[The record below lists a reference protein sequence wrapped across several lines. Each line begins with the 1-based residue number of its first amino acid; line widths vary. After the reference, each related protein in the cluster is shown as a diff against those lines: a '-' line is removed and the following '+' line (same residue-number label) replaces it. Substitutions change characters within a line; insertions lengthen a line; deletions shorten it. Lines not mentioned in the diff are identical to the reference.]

1 MSLTASPSAAGE
13 GPGSGRGAG
22 STGAVDSAAFALPG
36 CRICGGKGSVS
47 KVLDSG
53 ALDVHL
59 CPCTIFR
66 QQQLA
71 AEARLAKLFP
81 GRMREMTFA
90 SFTTGGIE
98 ENELA
103 LRVARNFV
111 ENWVTAC
118 EHGWT
123 LGFWG
128 RPAAGKTHLTR
139 AMAIALVKRF
149 MITPCPLSVPDL
161 LREQR
166 KTFRSGADET
176 VTPLDRAMAAD
187 LLILDDLGAEYMR
200 ERTNARSEV
209 DWVDE
214 QLYLILDARL
224 NNNRPTLFTTN
235 LTPSDLKKT
244 LSARVHSRLERSQVM
259 PPLEMLGVPGVARQ
273 SPADQALLLA
283 DPPTR
288 GERPVPR
295 SAPATSTE
303 MDPRPSVAVAAEETA
318 EPIVDP
324 GLPALRAMRAFRPDD
339 DGETTR
345 G

>member
-1 MSLTASPSAAGE
+1 M
-13 GPGSGRGAG
+13 
-22 STGAVDSAAFALPG
+22 PG
-36 CRICGGKGSVS
+36 CRICGGRGSIS
-47 KVLDSG
+47 KTLPSG
-53 ALDVHL
+53 ALDVRL

-66 QQQLA
+66 QQQMA
-71 AEARLAKLFP
+71 ADARLTRLFP

-90 SFTTGGIE
+90 TFRDGGIP

-111 ENWVTAC
+111 ENWATAC

-139 AMAIALVKRF
+139 AMAISLVKRF
-149 MITPCPLSVPDL
+149 LVTPCPLSVPDL

-166 KTFRSGADET
+166 KTFRQGADEA

-214 QLYLILDARL
+214 QLYLILDARV

-259 PPLEMLGVPGVARQ
+259 PPLEMLAVPGVARQ
-273 SPADQALLLA
+273 SPQAQQLLLA
-283 DPPTR
+283 DPPAR
-288 GERPVPR
+288 GGRRMVAPPA
-295 SAPATSTE
+295 SAPAATTVPPAPAS
-303 MDPRPSVAVAAEETA
+303 EERQ
-318 EPIVDP
+318 IDVDP
-324 GLPALRAMRAFRPDD
+324 GLPALRAMRTFRPTT
-339 DGETTR
+339 DGD
-345 G
+345 GQDG

>member
-1 MSLTASPSAAGE
+1 M
-13 GPGSGRGAG
+13 
-22 STGAVDSAAFALPG
+22 DSAAYAMPG
-36 CRICGGKGSVS
+36 CRICGGKGS
-47 KVLDSG
+47 LTRTLPSG
-53 ALDVHL
+53 ALDARL

-71 AEARLAKLFP
+71 ADARLARLFP
-81 GRMREMTFA
+81 GRMREMTFS
-90 SFTTGGIE
+90 SFVAGE
-98 ENELA
+98 HPENQLA

-111 ENWVTAC
+111 ENWTTAC

-139 AMAIALVKRF
+139 AMAISLVKRF
-149 MITPCPLSVPDL
+149 LITPCPLSVPDL

-166 KTFRSGADET
+166 KTFRAGADET

-214 QLYLILDARL
+214 QLYLILDARV

-235 LTPSDLKKT
+235 LTPTDLKKT

-259 PPLEMLGVPGVARQ
+259 PPLEMLAVPGVARQ
-273 SPADQALLLA
+273 STADQQLLLA
-283 DPPTR
+283 DPPAR
-288 GERPVPR
+288 GARR
-295 SAPATSTE
+295 LAAAPA
-303 MDPRPSVAVAAEETA
+303 PAVAAASAGGRPARTATSGEEPA
-318 EPIVDP
+318 EPVVDP
-324 GLPALRAMRAFRPDD
+324 ALPALRAMRTFQPTE
-339 DGETTR
+339 DGEDVR